1 MALGWGGRG
10 LQGGRKRVRP
20 RLHRADKSRGRQGG
34 PEWGRMPGRRKS
46 VSRSWKAWKTVD
58 LRQRKERI
66 LCGDG
71 TAPREVVAG
80 GRAATRS
87 NACRDG
93 LGFESCLCPCPGSGL
108 QACLITH
115 YTELLVPL
123 SQTGKLRTRCQEPP
137 LAPQQDTKGPGPTRL
152 LLEIAREHM
161 ATPAPP
167 STIIKSGHQMWHQ
180 SAQSG
185 QPTSWTHLDVP
196 PSGGFILPPRAEASS
211 GLD

>member
-1 MALGWGGRG
+1 MG
-10 LQGGRKRVRP
+10 QRP
-20 RLHRADKSRGRQGG
+20 GKWWL
-34 PEWGRMPGRRKS
+34 
-46 VSRSWKAWKTVD
+46 
-58 LRQRKERI
+58 
-66 LCGDG
+66 
-71 TAPREVVAG
+71 G

-137 LAPQQDTKGPGPTRL
+137 LAPQQDTEGPGPTRL

-167 STIIKSGHQMWHQ
+167 FNYYQVRPPDVTSVSTVRP
-180 SAQSG
+180 A
-185 QPTSWTHLDVP
+185 HLLDSPGVP
-196 PSGGFILPPRAEASS
+196 PSGDLILPPRAEASS